1 MKKEEYSN
9 ILNIL
14 RKSYNAI
21 IDRDTVLLRELSN
34 RTLHTSSISQD
45 DDAVSMAVIIYSFS
59 KIFERNYSEYKD
71 WDKFYSSIKD
81 GLKKAI
87 KNLESNNVPDFEL
100 TIKQIISDIDKL
112 DAKLRDYIKIVFESA
127 RIHKASRI
135 HEHGISVGRTAELL
149 GISEWE
155 LMEYV
160 GKTGISDAPLSRTL
174 SINERMKT
182 VRSIFK

>member
-21 IDRDTVLLRELSN
+21 LNRDTVLLRELSN
-34 RTLHTSSISQD
+34 HTLHASSILQD
-45 DDAVSMAVIIYSFS
+45 EDAVSIAVIIYSFS

-71 WDKFYSSIKD
+71 WDKFYTSIKE

-87 KNLESNNVPDFEL
+87 KNLENNNIQEYEL

-112 DAKLRDYIKIVFESA
+112 DAKLRDYIKIVFDSA
-127 RIHKASRI
+127 KIHKASRI

-160 GKTGISDAPLSRTL
+160 GKTGISDVPLSRTM
-174 SINERMKT
+174 SINERMKLM
-182 VRSIFK
+182 RSIFK

>member
-14 RKSYNAI
+14 KKSYNAI
-21 IDRDTVLLRELSN
+21 LNRDSALLRELSN
-34 RTLHTSSISQD
+34 HTLHTASISQD
-45 DDAVSMAVIIYSFS
+45 EDAVTIAVMIYSFS
-59 KIFERNYSEYKD
+59 KIFERNYNEYKD
-71 WDKFYSSIKD
+71 WDKFYSSLKE

-87 KNLESNNVPDFEL
+87 KTLERNNIQEYEL
-100 TIKQIISDIDKL
+100 AMKEIISNLNKL
-112 DAKLRDYIKIVFESA
+112 DSKLRDYIKIVLESA

-135 HEHGISVGRTAELL
+135 HEHGISVGRTSELL

-160 GKTGISDAPLSRTL
+160 GKTGISDVPMARTV
-174 SINERMKT
+174 SISERMKT
-182 VRSIFK
+182 VRSIFR